1 MFYVYVL
8 KSKKDEK
15 LYIGYTNDLK
25 RRIQE
30 HNSVHTRSIKSRLP
44 FTLVYY
50 EAYHSLQDAR
60 IREERLKQFKNSYT
74 ELKKRIRHSLNE
86 I

>member
-8 KSKKDEK
+8 KSKKDNK

-30 HNSVHTRSIKSRLP
+30 HNKGRTFSTAHRGTFS
-44 FTLVYY
+44 LVYY
-50 EAYHSLQDAR
+50 ESFKSQKDATAREKQLKKFKSAYGQ
-60 IREERLKQFKNSYT
+60 
-74 ELKKRIRHSLNE
+74 LKKRIRDSLHE
-86 I
+86 S